1 MLYNAVL
8 PVVMA
13 GVAMVL
19 DLQTARVDNG
29 WILFC
34 LGTGLTAQILERG
47 PGGLWDGFMGILLS
61 AAVLGWLFLLRMLGA
76 GDIKLFCALGSIL
89 GAEKILECIFFSMLI
104 GAGISAAILISTGS
118 ISQRFLYFILYVKEL
133 INTGKIRPYHCG
145 GMSSPENF
153 HFTVPV
159 FLSVVLYAGGAY

>member
-1 MLYNAVL
+1 MLYNTGL

-19 DLQTARVDNG
+19 DLRVARVDNG

-34 LGTGLTAQILERG
+34 LGTGLAVRFLEKG
-47 PGGLWDGFMGILLS
+47 PGGLRDGLIGILLP
-61 AAVLGWLFLLRMLGA
+61 AVLLGWLFVFRMLGA
-76 GDIKLFCALGSIL
+76 GDIKLLCALGSVL
-89 GAEKILECIFFSMLI
+89 GTAKILECIFFSMLI
-104 GAGISAAILISTGS
+104 GAGISAAILISTGGL
-118 ISQRFLYFILYVKEL
+118 SQRFLYFVLYIREL
-133 INTGKIRPYHCG
+133 VRTGKITPYYSSG
-145 GMSSPENF
+145 VASPENF

>member
-1 MLYNAVL
+1 MLYNTGL
-8 PVVMA
+8 PIVMA

-19 DLQTARVDNG
+19 DLRTARVDNG
-29 WILFC
+29 WIVFC
-34 LGTGLTAQILERG
+34 LGIGLAARLLEKG
-47 PGGLWDGFMGILLS
+47 PGGLWDGFMGILLP

-76 GDIKLFCALGSIL
+76 GDIKLLCALGSIL
-89 GAEKILECIFFSMLI
+89 GAAKILECIFFSMLI
-104 GAGISAAILISTGS
+104 GAGISAAILISTGG
-118 ISQRFLYFILYVKEL
+118 ISQRFLYFILYVREL
-133 INTGKIRPYHCG
+133 ISTGKITPYYRG